1 MLEGGKISGR
11 QAVYLLVVTMLPV
24 SFLFLPHLMY
34 AEARRDAWL
43 SVILVTAFGLVAGE
57 IIGRLAERFPNQTVI
72 GYSRIL
78 LGKYLGWAIGLVF
91 AVFYLYVG
99 ATALRG
105 FSESVVIN
113 FLPWTPVAVFMVATV
128 VVVVYMIR
136 HGLEVL
142 SRVNDLV
149 LPLVLALVIVLL
161 VLTVGVGAVKVE
173 NLTPILAEGTF
184 PVVRGAVPAA
194 AFSAMTFVMLMLA
207 PFLVQPE
214 ETRAVITR
222 AVLVVGFFQL
232 LLVSASVAVLG
243 GLLEHTVFPVLQ
255 LARLVVIGVI
265 ENIDLIILFLWIL
278 GGVLKVAVLHY
289 CSTLATAQLLG
300 LKNYGPV
307 AVVNGLI
314 LAVLA
319 TWFWENVLDLGWE
332 DFIELLHLTAVQ
344 GPPFFLLIQVGLP
357 LLLLAVAIV
366 TGKRVKKHG
375 Q

>member
-1 MLEGGKISGR
+1 MLEGGKVSGR
-11 QAVYLLVVTMLPV
+11 QAVYLLVITMLPA
-24 SFLFLPHLMY
+24 SLFFLPHLMY
-34 AEARRDAWL
+34 TEARRDAWL

-78 LGKYLGWAIGLVF
+78 LGRYLGWVVGLVF

-99 ATALRG
+99 AVALRG
-105 FSESVVIN
+105 FSESVVTN
-113 FLPWTPVAVFMVATV
+113 FLPWTPVATFMVTTV
-128 VVVVYMIR
+128 VVVVYMTR

-149 LPLVLALVIVLL
+149 LPLVLALIILGLALFVVA
-161 VLTVGVGAVKVE
+161 GVMRVE
-173 NLTPILAEGTF
+173 NLTPVLAEGAL

-194 AFSAMTFVMLMLA
+194 TFSAMTFIMLVLT
-207 PFLVQPE
+207 PFLTRPE
-214 ETRAVITR
+214 KTRAVITR

-265 ENIDLIILFLWIL
+265 ENVDLIVLFVWIL

-289 CSTLATAQLLG
+289 CSTLATAQLLK

-314 LAVLA
+314 LAALA
-319 TWFWENVLDLGWE
+319 TWFWENALDLGWE

-357 LLLLAVAIV
+357 LLLLVVAIV

-375 Q
+375 